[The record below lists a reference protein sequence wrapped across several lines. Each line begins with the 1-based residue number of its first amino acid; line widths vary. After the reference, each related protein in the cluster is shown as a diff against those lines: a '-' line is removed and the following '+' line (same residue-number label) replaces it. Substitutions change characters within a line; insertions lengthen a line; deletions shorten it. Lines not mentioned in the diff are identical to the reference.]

1 MRSRDGAQL
10 TTMETRIATGA
21 ADLERA
27 ARLQVDFNTEYDEP
41 APPVGELAEHLA
53 RLTAQG
59 DTTVMLIGEPAVGH
73 GIVRFRLQTTANEVE
88 AYLAELYVQPQLRGQ
103 GLGTLLL
110 RAIIDDAKARGATY
124 MDLGTSEDDVAARA
138 LYERFG
144 FDCHE
149 GRGSGPLA
157 LYYEKDL

>member
-1 MRSRDGAQL
+1 MTRVK
-10 TTMETRIATGA
+10 TRIATSA
-21 ADLERA
+21 EDFERA
-27 ARLQVDFNTEYDEP
+27 AHLQVDFNTEYDDP

-53 RLTAQG
+53 RLTTRG

-73 GIVRFRLQTTANEVE
+73 GIARFRLQTTANEVE
-88 AYLAELYVQPQLRGQ
+88 AYLAELYVQPHLRGQ
-103 GLGTLLL
+103 GLGTRLL